1 MSLLPSISSSVR
13 LSLFFLIGLGLIV
26 VSCDSGGSN
35 TSDPPTPPG
44 EDDPPSTG
52 NEAPTAQ
59 VDVDPAPEVDVG
71 TEVTLDGSGSSDP
84 DGDDLTYSWSLT
96 APSGSDAAL
105 SDRSAAA
112 PTFTPD
118 QSGSYTATLEVSD
131 GDASDTDDASLTAE
145 QAVITIGSDIRQD
158 RTLRSGSTYRI
169 VPPERIGSSLPVP
182 AQILAVRDE
191 ATLTI
196 EPGAEIRFTEEA
208 ALRTDEGGSLVAEG
222 TDADPIVMSATP
234 GNEDPGSWKGL
245 QLTSGENILRHVQI
259 RHTGFGVAVDQDRA
273 FATLPPDREESRH
286 AAIFTGRVEDDASSA
301 PRLTIEES
309 TLESG
314 RGPAL
319 RFGPGADLASVSGT
333 TFEGFPR
340 PTIDRLPAE
349 ATAGDPPA
357 FDGTNQFSE
366 GATAIPNALF
376 ARGEDKTLA
385 PLPNSSNL
393 TYLSPSF
400 DVYNRSLTIEPGVHL
415 EMYPAEV
422 ASVSGDGTLQ
432 AEGTADRPIVLAST
446 ADDSASGESESSD
459 WGGLLIDKSD
469 VTLEHVQLRDAYQE
483 VSDFTPGSIV
493 LYETFGGQ
501 ARLTI
506 NDITIE
512 DGGYHGICLGE
523 EGTTLN
529 RNGDNTFD
537 VPGQPVTVCQ

>member
-1 MSLLPSISSSVR
+1 MPDMSMIQGTLPGLSSVR
-13 LSLFFLIGLGLIV
+13 RWLSWSTLLVFGLLVGA
-26 VSCDSGGSN
+26 CDSGGSN

-59 VDVDPAPEVDVG
+59 VDVDPASEVDVG

-84 DGDDLTYSWSLT
+84 EGDDLTYSWSLT

-118 QSGSYTATLEVSD
+118 RSGSYTATLEVSD

-145 QAVITIGSDIRQD
+145 QTVITIGSDIRQD

-169 VPPERIGSSLPVP
+169 VPPERIGSSLPAP
-182 AQILAVRDE
+182 AQILAVRDD

-196 EPGAEIRFTEEA
+196 EPGAEIRFTEGA

-234 GNEDPGSWKGL
+234 GNEDPGWWQGL
-245 QLTSGENILRHVQI
+245 QLTSGENTLRHVQI
-259 RHTGFGVAVDQDRA
+259 RHTGSGVAVDRSRA
-273 FATLPPDREESRH
+273 TELPDRDSRH

-301 PRLTIEES
+301 PRLTIEQS

-333 TFEGFPR
+333 TFEDFAR
-340 PTIDRLPAE
+340 PTIDRLPAA

-366 GATAIPNALF
+366 GATVIPNVLLST
-376 ARGEDKTLA
+376 GEDRTLA
-385 PLPNSSNL
+385 PLSNPSNL
-393 TYLSPSF
+393 TYLAPEF
-400 DVYNRSLTIEPGVHL
+400 GPDIGETLTIEPGVRL
-415 EMYPAEV
+415 QMYPGE
-422 ASVSGDGTLQ
+422 SIFPGPGSTLR
-432 AEGTADRPIVLAST
+432 AEGTADRPIVFT
-446 ADDSASGESESSD
+446 SASGGSESGD
-459 WGGLLIDKSD
+459 WAGLLIDQAD
-469 VTLEHVQLRDAYQE
+469 VTLEHVHLRDAYRE
-483 VSDFTPGSIV
+483 DSGSIV
-493 LYETFGGQ
+493 LLEPLPGSQT
-501 ARLTI
+501 RLTI

-512 DGGYHGICLGE
+512 EGGYHGICLGK
-523 EGTTLN
+523 GTTLN

>member
-1 MSLLPSISSSVR
+1 

-59 VDVDPAPEVDVG
+59 VDVGPALEVDVG

-96 APSGSDAAL
+96 PPSGSDAAL

-118 QSGSYTATLEVSD
+118 RSGSYTATLEVSD

-169 VPPERIGSSLPVP
+169 VPPERIGSSLPEP
-182 AQILAVRDE
+182 FQILAVRDG

-208 ALRTDEGGSLVAEG
+208 ALRTDEGGSVVAEG
-222 TDADPIVMSATP
+222 TDADPIVMSATS
-234 GNEDPGSWKGL
+234 GNEDPGWWQGL
-245 QLTSGENILRHVQI
+245 QLMSGENILRHVQI
-259 RHTGFGVAVDQDRA
+259 RHTGFGVAVDQSRA
-273 FATLPPDREESRH
+273 TDLPNREESRH
-286 AAIFTGRVEDDASSA
+286 AAIFTGRVEDDASSV

-319 RFGPGADLASVSGT
+319 RFGPGADLASVSET

-340 PTIDRLPAE
+340 PTVDRLPAE

-366 GATAIPNALF
+366 GGTAIPNALF

-400 DVYNRSLTIEPGVHL
+400 EAYNRALTIEPGVRL
-415 EMYPAEV
+415 EMYTDAT
-422 ASVSGDGTLQ
+422 AAVSSGTLQ

-446 ADDSASGESESSD
+446 ADDSASGGSESSD

-469 VTLEHVQLRDAYQE
+469 VTLEHVQLRDAYRE
-483 VSDFTPGSIV
+483 VSDFTPASIV
-493 LYETFGGQ
+493 LYKPIGAVQ
-501 ARLTI
+501 AQLTI

-512 DGGYHGICLGE
+512 DGGYHGICVGE
-523 EGTTLN
+523 GNTLN

-537 VPGQPVTVCQ
+537 VPGQQVTFCQ

>member
-1 MSLLPSISSSVR
+1 
-13 LSLFFLIGLGLIV
+13 
-26 VSCDSGGSN
+26 
-35 TSDPPTPPG
+35 
-44 EDDPPSTG
+44 
-52 NEAPTAQ
+52 
-59 VDVDPAPEVDVG
+59 
-71 TEVTLDGSGSSDP
+71 
-84 DGDDLTYSWSLT
+84 
-96 APSGSDAAL
+96 L

-145 QAVITIGSDIRQD
+145 QAVITIDSDIRQD

-169 VPPERIGSSLPVP
+169 VPPERIGSSLPAP
-182 AQILAVRDE
+182 AQILAVRDG

-222 TDADPIVMSATP
+222 TDADPIVMSTTP

-286 AAIFTGRVEDDASSA
+286 AAIFTGRIEDDASSA

-366 GATAIPNALF
+366 GGTAIPNALF

-400 DVYNRSLTIEPGVHL
+400 DVDNRSLTIEPGVRL
-415 EMYPAEV
+415 EMYPDEAADV
-422 ASVSGDGTLQ
+422 FDGTLQ

-446 ADDSASGESESSD
+446 ADDSASGGSESGD
-459 WGGLLIDKSD
+459 WGGLLIDEAD
-469 VTLEHVQLRDAYQE
+469 VTLEHVTLRDAYKEPSAFQ
-483 VSDFTPGSIV
+483 PASIV
-493 LYETFGGQ
+493 LFQTYGSPPQ
-501 ARLTI
+501 LTI

-512 DGGYHGICLGE
+512 DGGYHGICVS
-523 EGTTLN
+523 EGSILN

-537 VPGQPVTVCQ
+537 VPGQQVTFCE